1 VILSASL
8 LLILAL
14 ELSVCAYLYGLLSAY
29 VAPSS
34 ALILLLLGVC
44 LWRSALV
51 FLTFLISR
59 GYRGRSW
66 TTFTKIFLYENLV
79 VAYLY
84 TFAQA
89 FLPLTRLFAKRDQSA
104 SGPVIVLIHGFV
116 CNAGMWGAMR
126 EHLHSQG
133 FSRVFTV
140 NLDPLYLKMERSLSD
155 FEGKLRK
162 ILRDE
167 NAAEAILIGHSM
179 GGVLARVFQHR
190 HPELVHAAVSI
201 GAPHAGT
208 DLARLVSSIH
218 TGPLRPDSAW
228 LLHFN
233 HTQVAE
239 VRDQSLRS
247 LNIWSD
253 ADNIVFPQ
261 GNAALNTGVE
271 RKLADIGHLHLA
283 FAALAL
289 KHVSDFLTDLKITHD
304 PKPE

>member
-1 VILSASL
+1 VILSVSL
-8 LLILAL
+8 LCVLAL
-14 ELSVCAYLYGLLSAY
+14 ELSVCAFFYSVLSGY
-29 VAPSS
+29 IAP
-34 ALILLLLGVC
+34 AFAFILVLLGLVF
-44 LWRSALV
+44 WRSLLV

-66 TTFTKIFLYENLV
+66 ATFTRVFFYENLV

-89 FLPLTRLFAKRDQSA
+89 FLPLTQLFAKRVA
-104 SGPVIVLIHGFV
+104 NPTGPVIVLIHGFV

-126 EHLHSQG
+126 KHLHNQA

-140 NLDPLYLKMERSLSD
+140 NLDPLYLKMERSLAD
-155 FEGKLRK
+155 FEGKLRE
-162 ILRDE
+162 ILQDQ
-167 NAAEAILIGHSM
+167 NVSEAILIGHSM
-179 GGVLARVFQHR
+179 GGVLARVFQNR

-208 DLARLVSSIH
+208 DLARLVSTIH
-218 TGPLRPDSAW
+218 SGPLRPDSAW
-228 LLHFN
+228 LLQFS
-233 HTQVAE
+233 HTQNAE
-239 VRDQSLRS
+239 LQDQRLPA

-261 GNAALNTGVE
+261 GNAALNSGNE

-283 FAALAL
+283 FAPAAL
-289 KHVSDFLTDLKITHD
+289 KHVSDFLTDFKNTYD
-304 PKPE
+304 SKPQ